1 MKTAKSFNAELKST
15 FTLAREDA
23 NTMLT
28 NPLRIMNLLNSSAW
42 KKEEGV
48 RAALKFV
55 KAHTNQSKWHMDLL
69 ARDVEGRVCRVGKRI
84 KEEEVDYTLASGKN
98 VCRIGG
104 DVFACTLVTSFS
116 VNSVLSLIENNLK
129 AVHGVEGRIEKAFKA
144 EERAAKKAEREAAK
158 AAKAAA
164 KEDAVLN
171 GLTRE
176 QLLARLAALDSDAAA
191 AFAC

>member
-1 MKTAKSFNAELKST
+1 MKPTKSFNAELKST

-23 NTMLT
+23 NDMLT
-28 NPLRIMNLLNSSAW
+28 NPLKIMNLLNSSAW

-55 KAHTNQSKWHMDLL
+55 KDHTNESKWHMNLL
-69 ARDVEGRVCRVGKRI
+69 ARDIEGRVCRIGKAI
-84 KEEEVDYTLASGKN
+84 KEEEVDYTIASGKN

-104 DVFACTLVTSFS
+104 ELFACTLVNSFS
-116 VNSVLSLIENNLK
+116 VNSVLSLVENNLRK
-129 AVHGVEGRIEKAFKA
+129 VHAVEGRIEKAFKA

-164 KEDAVLN
+164 KEAAVLN
-171 GLTRE
+171 GRTKE
-176 QLLARLAALDSDAAA
+176 QLLARLAAIDSDAAA